1 MADVAGALAVQRVSV
16 RSARAW
22 GQDELAVSVWDVD
35 DTHLDEETLRQ
46 RIEAVAHGRLDPAT
60 RLRVPAGARL
70 QPVVQLRH
78 DASREATVLEVRVDD
93 RPGMVHLVC
102 AALARLEVSVRSA
115 HMATLGP
122 QAVGVFYVQEPGAG
136 VLAEERAASAVHAVR
151 RTLQDTV
158 TLDAD
163 RG

>member
-1 MADVAGALAVQRVSV
+1 
-16 RSARAW
+16 
-22 GQDELAVSVWDVD
+22 
-35 DTHLDEETLRQ
+35 
-46 RIEAVAHGRLDPAT
+46 
-60 RLRVPAGARL
+60 
-70 QPVVQLRH
+70 
-78 DASREATVLEVRVDD
+78 
-93 RPGMVHLVC
+93 MVHLVC
-102 AALARLEVSVRSA
+102 AALARLDVSVRSA

-151 RTLQDTV
+151 RTLQDPV

>member
-1 MADVAGALAVQRVSV
+1 
-16 RSARAW
+16 
-22 GQDELAVSVWDVD
+22 
-35 DTHLDEETLRQ
+35 
-46 RIEAVAHGRLDPAT
+46 
-60 RLRVPAGARL
+60 
-70 QPVVQLRH
+70 
-78 DASREATVLEVRVDD
+78 
-93 RPGMVHLVC
+93 MVHLVC